1 MGTIDADGDAEL
13 ANEPVKFSWE
23 QIVAMQKESAA
34 LRAQAAAVLTALPAG
49 PTPRA
54 RRLPPRNEY
63 PLFVPTLGNSVQE
76 DSFKGRLMEYRYG
89 SNSTKPEIELADS
102 ATAPNKSVQLL
113 SDALRHAH
121 SNRSSYNPSV
131 ALSPETLQL
140 NEVTPKSTRSG
151 RSDAASLPVTPAGLL
166 RHMILQERQQALNFG
181 ETSRRIAPRP
191 TRQAM
196 EVGKLGSGNRART
209 ARATRRGSASPT
221 DVTLWKACSG
231 GLSMVAPF
239 ADGFG
244 LDSSAQLNR
253 RPEVNYSTNQPK
265 AQQQA
270 GLFGFLN
277 WGVKMTNEGNVTSV
291 GRKTASE
298 RDASKDLENT
308 MKNLQKQL
316 EQTDKQRQ
324 TEVRKLQ
331 VALQSMNQKLD
342 HLQAHCRNLELE
354 LQICKQTKISRRNS
368 QEYDVDEDDGISESS
383 SLKISSEPTRQR
395 FGVPHSSL
403 IPELF
408 IRTYDEV
415 VLSMRKLSRAICYH
429 IREMGASSSQ
439 VITKVLENHS
449 VGKGRLRK
457 AQKILFFES
466 LLNQILFE
474 SFENVNFEPSGGAPV
489 LDPII
494 LQHVSFQAFK
504 ELQIVTWLDIEER
517 LDKQNVIVNHNFH
530 QFFVVRMEIV
540 LHQLGEV
547 GETNMPGSVI
557 SAFFDAIKAVWLLH
571 HLAFAFR
578 PAATILRVSQGAKF
592 EAEYM
597 KQVHESDGERRG
609 TSVFLMINPGFLL
622 DDCVV
627 KCRVYCSSK

>member
-1 MGTIDADGDAEL
+1 
-13 ANEPVKFSWE
+13 
-23 QIVAMQKESAA
+23 
-34 LRAQAAAVLTALPAG
+34 
-49 PTPRA
+49 
-54 RRLPPRNEY
+54 
-63 PLFVPTLGNSVQE
+63 
-76 DSFKGRLMEYRYG
+76 
-89 SNSTKPEIELADS
+89 
-102 ATAPNKSVQLL
+102 
-113 SDALRHAH
+113 
-121 SNRSSYNPSV
+121 
-131 ALSPETLQL
+131 
-140 NEVTPKSTRSG
+140 
-151 RSDAASLPVTPAGLL
+151 
-166 RHMILQERQQALNFG
+166 
-181 ETSRRIAPRP
+181 
-191 TRQAM
+191 
-196 EVGKLGSGNRART
+196 
-209 ARATRRGSASPT
+209 
-221 DVTLWKACSG
+221 
-231 GLSMVAPF
+231 MVAPF